1 MDVIFESVDLIED
14 ALFLLFGDF
23 WLPAE
28 GEHVDEHG
36 ISLTIA
42 L

>member
-1 MDVIFESVDLIED
+1 LLLSD
-14 ALFLLFGDF
+14 AKV
-23 WLPAE
+23 PAE